1 MQRISTV
8 LIERCSTVIAS
19 ALAAGLLCA
28 GCGKAPAAAD
38 NTGKTAAKKTSTTA
52 GAQAQA
58 KVAAA
63 PANAFLSSFS
73 TDYPRDP
80 FHPQIKPKAAVATPL
95 KGPAGDAEAPQVT
108 AAIQAG
114 FQGIFASGGEREVMV
129 HDVLLAEN
137 REKTMTVFV
146 NGQPRKLKVKAVK
159 IYRTAAE
166 LQVEGLSQTV
176 TVPKAQ

>member
-1 MQRISTV
+1 MRRNSTD
-8 LIERCSTVIAS
+8 LIGRGSIIFAS
-19 ALAAGLLCA
+19 ALAAALLCA
-28 GCGKAPAAAD
+28 GCGKSPAPAN
-38 NTGKTAAKKTSTTA
+38 NTAKTAAKKTSTTPA
-52 GAQAQA
+52 AQTPA
-58 KVAAA
+58 KLSAA
-63 PANAFLSSFS
+63 PANAFLSVFS

-80 FHPQIKPKAAVATPL
+80 FHPQIKPKAATPTAL
-95 KGPAGDAEAPQVT
+95 TGPPGDAEAPQIS

-114 FQGIFASGGEREVMV
+114 FQGIFGAGAEREVMV

-146 NGQPRKLKVKAVK
+146 NRQPRKLKVKAVK

-166 LQVEGLSQTV
+166 LQVEGLSQLV

>member
-1 MQRISTV
+1 M
-8 LIERCSTVIAS
+8 IAS

-28 GCGKAPAAAD
+28 GCGKAPATAD
-38 NTGKTAAKKTSTTA
+38 NTGKTAAKKTSTTP
-52 GAQAQA
+52 GAQTPA

-63 PANAFLSSFS
+63 PANAFLSVFS

-80 FHPQIKPKAAVATPL
+80 FHPQIKPKAAVATAL
-95 KGPAGDAEAPQVT
+95 KGPAGDAEAPQIT

-114 FQGIFASGGEREVMV
+114 FQGIFGAGAEREVMV

-166 LQVEGLSQTV
+166 LQVEGLSQTI